1 MTCFWMLNCNSQ
13 YVPEDS
19 TELELRPG
27 GVTGMFF
34 GGSGGGT
41 EKTVDRACSERSTT
55 LLNIELNKDPLCLGS
70 VLFYTSFF
78 FFFLQIEL
86 L

>member
-1 MTCFWMLNCNSQ
+1 MLNCNSQ

-41 EKTVDRACSERSTT
+41 EKTVDRACSERSTS
-55 LLNIELNKDPLCLGS
+55 LLNIELNKDCKFVKQSNNPHSNSKQLLCHLNS
-70 VLFYTSFF
+70 SYNV
-78 FFFLQIEL
+78 
-86 L
+86 